1 MYVVKNFPE
10 SRRNYILGWTKAT
23 DLAKGEKQ
31 ESSHPEWPS
40 GLLGKKGW
48 TPSVIDVFHNEN
60 QGGLNPAVVENAAGF
75 PAAPISNQK
84 NRSDDRPDSEPMK
97 A

>member
-1 MYVVKNFPE
+1 MKTGALQCLSRFSAGKATGGTAVPKILKPQKTNSCKKYRDGQRMYVVKNFPE

-40 GLLGKKGW
+40 GLLGKKG
-48 TPSVIDVFHNEN
+48 
-60 QGGLNPAVVENAAGF
+60 
-75 PAAPISNQK
+75 
-84 NRSDDRPDSEPMK
+84 
-97 A
+97 